1 MFVNK
6 VLKCGKSTRDHE
18 NWHMNSAE
26 KELEGGEEGVK
37 EEGKEGGVLGMR
49 SNSSVISLGCLF
61 VIIGQPAS
69 Q

>member
-1 MFVNK
+1 
-6 VLKCGKSTRDHE
+6 
-18 NWHMNSAE
+18 MNSTE